1 VSIFLENQKR
11 LGYKFSFFLEQDG
24 KTRHKNRAMFSHES
38 SSSRWHFCSHFI
50 ALSRKNIV
58 LKKRAFFTTLLE
70 VMVPVAL
77 VALILSLKNL
87 PALADQYFPTQ
98 QYTLDNG
105 QQVLHVLPFGATPR
119 VLMDSGF
126 RIAVL
131 PSSQTAPGAKAAA
144 QKFITDMGTL
154 HPPLS
159 FSTVGGSGMNDINL
173 RKVSIPGFSEISILF
188 EDTASLQSYIS
199 ADGYKKTTPG
209 IWAAIVFNAAPSLDN
224 PSTQWDVSIRMNASD
239 ATNTNGPPVNTF
251 VSRYIS
257 GPILSYVYSKGVY
270 NNRKTM
276 PGFTT
281 LQLEVDRWI
290 ISKNISTSSLNTD
303 SVLFSVGE
311 ALGLLNGKNAQ
322 TFAAEMVLYAF
333 TNTSKFSAIT
343 NDLKQWL
350 KSSSFAPQQVDFVP
364 FPTQGYTQNL
374 FYTIVLPNLTLLF
387 IIAYLVPVTRLVRG
401 LVIEKELR
409 LRELMGIMGL
419 SPAAHFLSWLS
430 LYFVIYF
437 IIAACIAM
445 IGTQIFPRSDPL
457 LIFIIFWVFGISST
471 TFCVLVSVFFTRSRT
486 ATVLGGV
493 CFFAAYFAYFGIST
507 SSSVSRST
515 LLGGALLTP
524 TALGLAMDVIGSLE
538 SNGVG
543 LTRRTFDVSG
553 GSSGI
558 WSASQSFYMMILDT
572 FLYAFLAWY
581 ADSVLPASWREFGV
595 PKPLYFPFLPS
606 FWLQDVF
613 GFAPP
618 KRSMSQSLLTKAKNL
633 NSNHTVDE
641 SYLEV
646 PDSNLQAKHS
656 AGRCVELKS
665 LRKEFATPDGTKVA
679 VDDVDLTMYEGQI
692 FVLLGHNGAG
702 KTTTINM
709 VTGMIQPTSGE
720 AIIFGKDVS
729 TDLSAIRADLGVC
742 PQHDVLWPDLTVN
755 EHLTLYCSLK
765 NVPIEKRKEAAAE
778 ALRMVGLTE
787 KVDALSGTLS
797 GGQKRKLS
805 VAIAFLGGS
814 KIVFLDEPTSGMD
827 PYSRRSTWQILQNA
841 REGRVILLTTHFMD
855 EADILGDRVCIMA
868 HGQVRCCGSPM
879 FLKERFGVGYVLTL
893 VRDTLSRTSS
903 RNSSSSSN
911 DDEALKLV
919 RRFVPEASVATNV
932 GAELSLRLS
941 LSSAS
946 TFPAM
951 LGELERSFVQLGIVS
966 YGISVTNIEDVFLK
980 VSSGGIFGDTGN
992 AIMALDNS
1000 ETSQSPLMSLSDQQQ
1015 SEAFVSKTVTIDNP
1029 LQSSFLVNDIV
1040 KDSELSAVDAA
1051 RSKARAEKAP
1061 AAAFV
1066 QHFGALFRK
1075 RINYAKRDFR
1085 SVLCLLLIPIVQLCL
1100 GLGFIIV
1107 GQSVQPRD
1115 YVFTTSN
1122 FNTDQYN
1129 YIARQASTR
1138 PRFPNYVPSFSYKS
1152 SNGNRSFSPDT
1163 SALINSVAARSQYN
1177 LSTDKGNL
1185 FLSGDFV
1192 LDLDKRN
1199 SQGFINITS
1208 SIFPQR
1214 DYQRM
1219 STFLLENKNSY
1230 AATKY
1235 GAILFTQNGTIVD
1248 SSVSGNFVDNPSSN
1262 AITYSVFHNT
1272 SAQHAGPLFM
1282 NLINSA
1288 ILAVSNGTAAFI
1300 STHNFPLPLTA
1311 LELKFALSRQS
1322 FSVIQVV
1329 LIATS
1334 FVPASFITFVVKER
1348 EVGAKHQQMVSGVS
1362 VLAYW
1367 LSNYVFDCLTYL
1379 LPWSLTISIIFA
1391 FSVNSLT
1398 QKELDVLWALMLNLL
1413 SFGPASCAFC
1423 YMISHIFGSHST
1435 AQTVVIMLM
1444 ILSFAGAIVVYVLVQ
1459 VSSTC
1464 QMVPY
1469 LEPTFDLLPM
1479 FALSNSLQKLATME
1493 ILPSIAYAC
1502 DTGNGGTKPLSA
1514 YPAFQTAFAP
1524 GVAGT
1529 GLAFLVVESFVY
1541 LTIAILFDF
1550 ALRDARIRKRIDGDP
1565 QEPPSNLFVEPDDQ
1579 DVADEANRVS
1589 SLLAPGSGPVKD
1601 DVVLLDNLRKVY
1613 RGGKAAVRGL
1623 SFGLPGGSVFG
1634 FLGINGAGKTSAL
1647 KILSGDIFPSFG
1659 SAQLAGYD
1667 VVREQLQVRRLLGY
1681 CPQFDALLD
1690 LMSTREHLE
1699 LYARIKGV
1707 PEKDLKKTV
1716 EKQLKSFD
1724 LVDYA
1729 GKLAGT
1735 LSGGNKRKLSVAI
1748 ALIGDP
1754 PIVFLD
1760 EPSTGVDPVARRF
1773 MWGVISRVATEQRG
1787 CTIILTTHSMEEV
1800 EALCSSI
1807 GIMVGG
1813 RLRCLGTSQHLKS
1826 KFGQGFMSTLQL
1838 SPPSASVIS
1847 QIVASVVSLNGGVN
1861 KEGSVLSGMPA
1872 VEAICSRLG
1881 KSARISEV
1889 NAMGSGWA
1897 LFNAILATGSIN
1909 VRDFAVWWAEEDVV
1923 EGVVEYMSIEFIGS
1937 KIIERQGLQLKMSIP
1952 PQKKGDSLALASMFE
1967 RLEQARISK
1976 GVATYTLGQTTLE
1989 QVFNQFAAT
1998 QEEETDSSRGIHHTD
2013 VKNVVQ
2019 SVQSSLLSPATMNQI
2034 APTTEVQNWRLSTK
2048 SKYSIK

>member
-1 VSIFLENQKR
+1 
-11 LGYKFSFFLEQDG
+11 
-24 KTRHKNRAMFSHES
+24 
-38 SSSRWHFCSHFI
+38 
-50 ALSRKNIV
+50 
-58 LKKRAFFTTLLE
+58 
-70 VMVPVAL
+70 MVPVAL

-131 PSSQTAPGAKAAA
+131 PSSQTAPGAKSAA
-144 QKFITDMGTL
+144 QKFITDMANL

-159 FSTVGGSGMNDINL
+159 LATVGGTGMNSTSL
-173 RKVSIPGFSEISILF
+173 RKITIPGFSEVSLLF
-188 EDTASLQSYIS
+188 DDANSLQSYIS
-199 ADGYKKTTPG
+199 ADAYKKTTPG
-209 IWAAIVFNAAPSLDN
+209 IWAAIVFNAAPTPES

-290 ISKNISTSSLNTD
+290 ISKNISTSSLNSD
-303 SVLFSVGE
+303 SVVFSIGE
-311 ALGLLNGKNAQ
+311 ALGLLNTNNVK
-322 TFAAEMVLYAF
+322 TFSTEMIGYLLFDKPRFDRIASDF
-333 TNTSKFSAIT
+333 KT
-343 NDLKQWL
+343 WL
-350 KSSSFAPQQVDFVP
+350 RSSTFAPQQVDFVP

-401 LVIEKELR
+401 LVVEKELR

-437 IIAACIAM
+437 IIAACIAC
-445 IGTQIFPRSDPL
+445 IGTQIFPKSDPL
-457 LIFIIFWVFGISST
+457 LIFAIFWVFGISST

-507 SSSVSRST
+507 SSSVTRST

-543 LTRRTFDVSG
+543 LTRRTFDVNG

-558 WSASQSFYMMILDT
+558 WSASQSFFMMIVDT

-581 ADSVLPASWREFGV
+581 ADCVLPASLREFGV
-595 PKPLYFPFLPS
+595 PKPFYFPILPS
-606 FWLQDVF
+606 FWMQDVF

-618 KRSMSQSLLTKAKNL
+618 KRSVSQSTLLKKTKNPIANQ
-633 NSNHTVDE
+633 TVDE
-641 SYLEV
+641 SFLET
-646 PDSNLQAKHS
+646 PDSNLQAKHA

-665 LRKEFATPDGTKVA
+665 LRKEFQTPDGTKVA

-765 NVPIEKRKEAAAE
+765 NVPLEKRKEAAAE

-787 KVDALSGTLS
+787 KVDSLSGTLS

-893 VRDTLSRTSS
+893 VRDVRD
-903 RNSSSSSN
+903 SSSSRSSSRN

-932 GAELSLRLS
+932 GAELSMRLS

-946 TFPAM
+946 AFPAM
-951 LGELERSFVQLGIVS
+951 LAELERSFTALAIVS

-980 VSSGGIFGDTGN
+980 VSSGGIFGDNGS
-992 AIMALDNS
+992 AIMALENNS
-1000 ETSQSPLMSLSDQQQ
+1000 ESSSTPTSWPQSTDEQQA
-1015 SEAFVSKTVTIDNP
+1015 EAFLSKNVSIENP
-1029 LQSSFLVNDIV
+1029 LQSSYDMEMS
-1040 KDSELSAVDAA
+1040 KSSDLSAVDAA

-1066 QHFGALFRK
+1066 QHFGALFIK
-1075 RINYAKRDFR
+1075 RIHYAKRDFR

-1115 YVFTTSN
+1115 YLFTTSN

-1129 YIARQASTR
+1129 YINRQAATK
-1138 PRFPNYVPSFSYKS
+1138 PRYPNYVPSFSFKS
-1152 SNGNRSFSPDT
+1152 SSGNSSLSPDP
-1163 SALINSVAARSQYN
+1163 SALINSVAARSPYN
-1177 LSTDKGNL
+1177 LSTDGGNL
-1185 FLSGDFV
+1185 FLSRDAV
-1192 LDLDKRN
+1192 TALDSRN
-1199 SQGFINITS
+1199 SQKFINSTT
-1208 SIFPQR
+1208 FPQR
-1214 DYQRM
+1214 DYERM
-1219 STFLLENKNSY
+1219 STFLLENKAAY

-1248 SSVSGNFVDNPSSN
+1248 SSVSGNFVDEPSSN
-1262 AITYSVFHNT
+1262 AITYSIFHNT
-1272 SAQHAGPLFM
+1272 SATHAGPLFV

-1288 ILAVSNGTAAFI
+1288 ILAVTNGTAKFI

-1322 FSVIQVV
+1322 FAVIQVV

-1379 LPWSLTISIIFA
+1379 LPWSLTIGIIFA

-1398 QKELDVLWALMLNLL
+1398 QKEFDVIYALMLNLL

-1444 ILSFAGAIVVYVLVQ
+1444 ILSFAGAIVVYVLAQ

-1493 ILPSIAYAC
+1493 ILPSISFAC

-1514 YPAFQTAFAP
+1514 YPPYQTAFSP

-1529 GLAFLVVESFVY
+1529 GLGFLVVESFVY
-1541 LTIAILFDF
+1541 LAIAILFDF

-1565 QEPPSNLFVEPDDQ
+1565 QEPPPNLSIEPEDQ
-1579 DVADEANRVS
+1579 DVADEASRVS
-1589 SLLAPGSGPVKD
+1589 SLFAPGAGPVKD
-1601 DVVLLDNLRKVY
+1601 DVVVLDNLRKVY

-1707 PEKDLKKTV
+1707 PEKDLKKVV

-1838 SPPSASVIS
+1838 AQPSEGSIAA
-1847 QIVASVVSLNGGVN
+1847 IVSSVVSANGGVN
-1861 KEGSVLSGMPA
+1861 KEGSVLTGMPA
-1872 VEAICSRLG
+1872 VESVCSRLG
-1881 KSARISEV
+1881 KSSRISEI
-1889 NAMGSGWA
+1889 NPMGSGWA
-1897 LFNAILATGSIN
+1897 LSNSIQATGSIN
-1909 VRDFAVWWAEEDVV
+1909 VRDFAVWWAEEDAV
-1923 EGVVEYMSIEFIGS
+1923 EGVVNYMSAEFTGS

-1952 PQKKGDSLALASMFE
+1952 PQKKGESLALASMFE
-1967 RLEQARISK
+1967 RLEQARVSK

-1998 QEEETDSSRGIHHTD
+1998 QEEETDSSRGIHHQQ
-2013 VKNVVQ
+2013 VQ
-2019 SVQSSLLSPATMNQI
+2019 SAASSPLISSTSSSMSQVI
-2034 APTTEVQNWRLSTK
+2034 PTTSVQNWRLMTK
-2048 SKYSIK
+2048 PK

>member
-1 VSIFLENQKR
+1 M
-11 LGYKFSFFLEQDG
+11 FSSESP
-24 KTRHKNRAMFSHES
+24 NRAT
-38 SSSRWHFCSHFI
+38 RWHFCSHFV
-50 ALSRKNIV
+50 ALSKKNIV
-58 LKKRAFFTTLLE
+58 LKRRAFFTTLLE

-144 QKFITDMGTL
+144 QKFLSDMSTL

-159 FSTVGGSGMNDINL
+159 FSTVGGTGMNNTSL
-173 RKVSIPGFSEISILF
+173 RKITIPGFSEVALLF
-188 EDTASLQSYIS
+188 DDTNSLQSYIS
-199 ADGYKKTTPG
+199 ADAYKKTTPG
-209 IWAAIVFNAAPSLDN
+209 IWAAIVFNAAPTPES
-224 PSTQWDVSIRMNASD
+224 PQTQWDVAIRMNASD

-290 ISKNISTSSLNTD
+290 ISKNISTSSLNSD
-303 SVLFSVGE
+303 SVVFSVGE
-311 ALGLLNGKNAQ
+311 ALGLLNPNNVK
-322 TFAAEMVLYAF
+322 TFSTEMIGYLF
-333 TNTSKFSAIT
+333 LDKPKFDTIARDFKT
-343 NDLKQWL
+343 WL
-350 KSSSFAPQQVDFVP
+350 RSSTFAPQQVDFVP

-437 IIAACIAM
+437 IIAACIAC
-445 IGTQIFPRSDPL
+445 IGTQIFPKSDPL
-457 LIFIIFWVFGISST
+457 LIFAIFWVFGISST

-507 SSSVSRST
+507 SSSVTRST

-543 LTRRTFDVSG
+543 LTRRTFDVNG

-558 WSASQSFYMMILDT
+558 WSASQSFFMMIVDT

-581 ADSVLPASWREFGV
+581 ADSVLPASLREFGV
-595 PKPLYFPFLPS
+595 PRPFYFPFLPS
-606 FWLQDVF
+606 FWMQDVF
-613 GFAPP
+613 GFSPP
-618 KRSMSQSLLTKAKNL
+618 KRSVSQSLLNKSKNTI
-633 NSNHTVDE
+633 SNRRTVDE
-641 SYLEV
+641 SFLEN
-646 PDSNLQAKHS
+646 PDSNLQAKHA

-665 LRKEFATPDGTKVA
+665 LRKEFQTPDGTKVA

-709 VTGMIQPTSGE
+709 VTGMIPPTSGE

-787 KVDALSGTLS
+787 KVDSLSGTLS

-893 VRDTLSRTSS
+893 VRDVRDSSS
-903 RNSSSSSN
+903 RSSRN

-932 GAELSLRLS
+932 GAELSMRLS

-946 TFPAM
+946 AFPAM
-951 LGELERSFVQLGIVS
+951 LGELERSFANLAIVS

-980 VSSGGIFGDTGN
+980 VSSGGIFGDNGS
-992 AIMALDNS
+992 AITALDSS
-1000 ETSQSPLMSLSDQQQ
+1000 ESLSSSSNSPTEQQNL
-1015 SEAFVSKTVTIDNP
+1015 EGFLSKTVSMENP
-1029 LQSSFLVNDIV
+1029 LQSSFEMDMIKNSD
-1040 KDSELSAVDAA
+1040 LSAVDAA
-1051 RSKARAEKAP
+1051 RSKARAEMAP

-1066 QHFGALFRK
+1066 QHFGALFIK
-1075 RINYAKRDFR
+1075 RMHYAKRDVR

-1115 YVFTTSN
+1115 YLFTTSN

-1129 YIARQASTR
+1129 YINRQAATR
-1138 PRFPNYVPSFSYKS
+1138 PKYPNYVPAFSFKS
-1152 SNGNRSFSPDT
+1152 SWSNASFSPD
-1163 SALINSVAARSQYN
+1163 SVAIINSIAARSPYN
-1177 LSTDKGNL
+1177 LSTDNGNL
-1185 FLSGDFV
+1185 FLNRDAV
-1192 LDLDKRN
+1192 TALDSRN
-1199 SQGFINITS
+1199 SQKFINSTT
-1208 SIFPQR
+1208 FPQR
-1214 DYQRM
+1214 DYERM
-1219 STFLLENKNSY
+1219 STFLLENKASY

-1248 SSVSGNFVDNPSSN
+1248 SSVGGNFVDEPSSN

-1272 SAQHAGPLFM
+1272 SATHAGPLYV

-1288 ILAVSNGTAAFI
+1288 ILAISNGTAKFI

-1322 FSVIQVV
+1322 FAVIQVV

-1398 QKELDVLWALMLNLL
+1398 QKEFDVLYALMLNLL

-1514 YPAFQTAFAP
+1514 YPPYQTAFAP
-1524 GVAGT
+1524 GVAGA
-1529 GLAFLVVESFVY
+1529 GLGFLVVESFVY
-1541 LTIAILFDF
+1541 LAIAILFDF

-1565 QEPPSNLFVEPDDQ
+1565 QEPPSNLYVEPEDE
-1579 DVADEANRVS
+1579 DVADEARRVS
-1589 SLLAPGSGPVKD
+1589 SLFAPGAGPVKD

-1667 VVREQLQVRRLLGY
+1667 VVKEQLQVRRLLGY

-1690 LMSTREHLE
+1690 LMSTKEHLE

-1707 PEKDLKKTV
+1707 PEKDLKKVV

-1813 RLRCLGTSQHLKS
+1813 RLRCLGTSQHLKN

-1838 SPPSASVIS
+1838 SPPSATSIAL
-1847 QIVASVVSLNGGVN
+1847 IVGSVVSVNGGVN
-1861 KEGSVLSGMPA
+1861 KEGSVLSGLPA
-1872 VEAICSRLG
+1872 IESVCSRLG
-1881 KSARISEV
+1881 KPSRISEI
-1889 NAMGSGWA
+1889 NPMGSGWA
-1897 LFNAILATGSIN
+1897 LSNSIQATGTIN
-1909 VRDFAVWWAEEDVV
+1909 ARDFAVWWAEEDAV
-1923 EGVVEYMSIEFIGS
+1923 EGVLEYMSAEFPGS
-1937 KIIERQGLQLKMSIP
+1937 KVIERQGLQLKMSIP
-1952 PQKKGDSLALASMFE
+1952 PQKKGEILALASMFE
-1967 RLEQARISK
+1967 RLEQARVLK

-1998 QEEETDSSRGIHHTD
+1998 QEEETDSSRGIHHQQ
-2013 VKNVVQ
+2013 VVNTA
-2019 SVQSSLLSPATMNQI
+2019 S
-2034 APTTEVQNWRLSTK
+2034 APTSQSALHPVQNWRLATTK
-2048 SKYSIK
+2048 